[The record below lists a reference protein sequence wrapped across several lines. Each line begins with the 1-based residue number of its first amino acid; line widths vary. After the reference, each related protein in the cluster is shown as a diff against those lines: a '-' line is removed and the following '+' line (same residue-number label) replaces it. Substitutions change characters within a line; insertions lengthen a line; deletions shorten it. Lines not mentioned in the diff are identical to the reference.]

1 MDVVVGLD
9 IGTTSAKAVAFDA
22 HGAER
27 GSAAVPYELSEPEP
41 GYAVQDPA
49 EVADGALRAAHEAI
63 AAAQAG
69 GARVAALSCS
79 SAMHSLIG
87 LDGQDRPLTPV
98 ITWADTRASGQA
110 ERLKAG
116 HPDLHG
122 RTGTPLHPMAPLAKL
137 VWLREND
144 PDTFAAARRW
154 VGIKE
159 LVVHRL
165 TGEWLLDHSCASGT
179 GLFDIRERRYD
190 PQALGLAGVDE
201 DRLSELV
208 PTTHV
213 TETADGTPLVV
224 GAGDGPLA
232 NLGVGAVRP
241 G

>member
-27 GSAAVPYELSEPEP
+27 GSADVPYALSEPEP

-98 ITWADTRASGQA
+98 DHVGRHPRLRAGGAAQGRPPGPARAHRNAAAPDGAAGQA
-110 ERLKAG
+110 G
-116 HPDLHG
+116 
-122 RTGTPLHPMAPLAKL
+122 
-137 VWLREND
+137 V
-144 PDTFAAARRW
+144 AAR
-154 VGIKE
+154 
-159 LVVHRL
+159 
-165 TGEWLLDHSCASGT
+165 
-179 GLFDIRERRYD
+179 ERARTRS
-190 PQALGLAGVDE
+190 PP
-201 DRLSELV
+201 R
-208 PTTHV
+208 
-213 TETADGTPLVV
+213 
-224 GAGDGPLA
+224 GAGWASRSWWCTG
-232 NLGVGAVRP
+232 
-241 G
+241 